1 LEQDD
6 ADLNE
11 LEKTLLNEVTGGVEP
26 LLCLRT
32 GTSVDAGLW
41 VKKVP
46 LWLCITEDRLILFAV
61 GRRRYMQ
68 SADLAEC
75 MASSYCH
82 ATGEFVIG
90 PVEGLEFGRV
100 KISPAEALK
109 VSALLFGGAGCV
121 SR

>member
-1 LEQDD
+1 M
-6 ADLNE
+6 LNE
-11 LEKTLLNEVTGGVEP
+11 ATGGVEP

-41 VKKVP
+41 LKKVP
-46 LWLCITEDRLILFAV
+46 LWLCITEDSLVLLAV

-68 SADLAEC
+68 RAELAEC

-100 KISPAEALK
+100 KISPAEALR
-109 VSALLFGGAGCV
+109 VSALLFGVVG
-121 SR
+121 